1 VNQTFGDRI
10 AIGSGI
16 TLVLAWSI
24 AEFLRASNA
33 AAGPTYAW
41 AVLALSLPVLML
53 IAVGCGNAFAIA
65 RAVLLSH
72 DKVSVISPWIWRRI
86 VLGNAARY
94 ITRESPAARSD
105 EVRTPS
111 DLLTVSTSVAATAAA
126 LIAVLNSGIEIVTGK
141 IIVAPILITQ
151 VSTFFAAWMSLAI
164 VTVAIETII
173 ATALFHM
180 LAAATRSRPASVLI
194 SSLLWGVLHGI
205 NGHLLQVPSATL
217 LFALLLGVYSTLS
230 SSWKFSRAVT
240 FLFFAHS
247 LNNTIALFLIL
258 LRQMAQ

>member
-1 VNQTFGDRI
+1 
-10 AIGSGI
+10 
-16 TLVLAWSI
+16 
-24 AEFLRASNA
+24 
-33 AAGPTYAW
+33 
-41 AVLALSLPVLML
+41 
-53 IAVGCGNAFAIA
+53 
-65 RAVLLSH
+65 
-72 DKVSVISPWIWRRI
+72 
-86 VLGNAARY
+86 
-94 ITRESPAARSD
+94 
-105 EVRTPS
+105 
-111 DLLTVSTSVAATAAA
+111 
-126 LIAVLNSGIEIVTGK
+126 
-141 IIVAPILITQ
+141 
-151 VSTFFAAWMSLAI
+151 MSLAI